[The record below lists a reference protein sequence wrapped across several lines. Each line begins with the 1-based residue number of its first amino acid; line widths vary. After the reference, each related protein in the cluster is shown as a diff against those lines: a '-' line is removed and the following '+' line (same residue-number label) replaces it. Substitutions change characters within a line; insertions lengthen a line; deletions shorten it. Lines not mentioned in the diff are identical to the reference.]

1 MKKNHNFLYTVHVVF
16 IALLALLLSSCGSDS
31 SDSSNSSN
39 SSSPLTTQATPSLGY
54 WQGAASRGITST
66 QTDAVSGMFFQSN
79 GKYYLALVVVN
90 STVKSSLSE
99 ISINGLEA
107 KSSQCSSQSA
117 DMTSC
122 EVKGVFDG
130 ADGKLTATYSY
141 TLKNS
146 SKEFIS
152 LSVEGQKATENK
164 MALPNQELVFIDSV
178 NESTIR
184 VTKGS
189 AFQLTSAINLAGST
203 SDITITEQFLRVS
216 KPSQGDFWGSSVEHL
231 SDDVS
236 KMFAISISNNSDLSK
251 HGNDAGW
258 HYSVATNTVV
268 TAYNKGKES
277 YEKFL
282 QAKIIGDDD
291 FVERKCSSCH
301 GINGQGGG
309 SIPALRGNPN
319 VLTNT
324 AIDRILNGS
333 PGRMASFSTNTN
345 KVIAELVTYIRHAWG
360 NSPLTSGNYVTTEA
374 EVQNRR
380 PRD

>member
-16 IALLALLLSSCGSDS
+16 IALLALLLSSCGSDSSDS

-54 WQGAASRGITST
+54 WQGAASRGIAST

-79 GKYYLALVVVN
+79 GKYHLALVVAN

-117 DMTSC
+117 DITSC

-146 SKEFIS
+146 SKEVIS

-184 VTKGS
+184 VTQGS
-189 AFQLTSAINLAGST
+189 AFQLTSAIINLDGST

-258 HYSVATNTVV
+258 HYSVATNTLV

-277 YEKFL
+277 YEEIF
-282 QAKIIGDDD
+282 
-291 FVERKCSSCH
+291 
-301 GINGQGGG
+301 
-309 SIPALRGNPN
+309 
-319 VLTNT
+319 
-324 AIDRILNGS
+324 
-333 PGRMASFSTNTN
+333 
-345 KVIAELVTYIRHAWG
+345 
-360 NSPLTSGNYVTTEA
+360 TS
-374 EVQNRR
+374 
-380 PRD
+380 